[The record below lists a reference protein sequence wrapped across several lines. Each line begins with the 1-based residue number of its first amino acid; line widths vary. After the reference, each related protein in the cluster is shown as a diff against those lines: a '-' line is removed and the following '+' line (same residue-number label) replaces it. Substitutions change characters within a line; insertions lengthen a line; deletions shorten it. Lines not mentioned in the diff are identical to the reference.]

1 MIAAMRNALGLLR
14 IRNFGLLFGARCVSF
29 LGNAMAPVALAFAML
44 ELTGSASALGV
55 VLAARTVPQLVF
67 LLVGGV
73 VADRLPR
80 NVVLVGSNVVAGVSQ
95 LLVAVLLISGTAE
108 LWQVVILEAING
120 AAAALFYPADSSVV
134 PSTVPA
140 GRLQD
145 ANAVLRLGSN
155 VALIGGA
162 GLAAVLVAAFNPGW
176 AIAVDAATFLVG
188 ASLNAGMHG
197 IEAAATA
204 AQSVFA
210 DLKEGWQEF
219 RAHRW
224 LWTIVVQ
231 FSVVLAAYLG
241 GYSVLG
247 PVVAERD
254 MGGAAA
260 WAVIVGATSV
270 GAFLGGFLAIR
281 WRPERPIFVATITVF
296 GMALPLAGLAVSA
309 PVAVVAAAAVV
320 QGVGMELFMVYW
332 YTALQEHVAP
342 ESLARV
348 NSYDALGSMALAPLG
363 MAVAGPISDWVGVS
377 TALWLDVA
385 VIVAAT
391 AAVLLVPEVRG
402 LRSKAPTHVRELSPV
417 LADGA

>member
-1 MIAAMRNALGLLR
+1 MKDALALLR

-29 LGNAMAPVALAFAML
+29 LGNAMAPVALAFAIL
-44 ELTGSASALGV
+44 ELTGSASALGI
-55 VLAARTVPQLVF
+55 VLAARTVPQLIF

-73 VADRLPR
+73 IADRLPR
-80 NVVLVGSNVVAGVSQ
+80 HLVLVGSNVVAGASQ
-95 LLVAVLLISGTAE
+95 MLVAVLLISGAAE
-108 LWQVVILEAING
+108 LWQVIILEAING

-134 PSTVPA
+134 PSTVPE
-140 GRLQD
+140 GRLQH

-155 VALIGGA
+155 IALIAGA
-162 GLAAVLVAAFNPGW
+162 GLAAILVAAFNPGW
-176 AIAVDAATFLVG
+176 AIAVDAMTFLIG
-188 ASLNAGMHG
+188 ASLNLGMRG

-204 AQSVFA
+204 AQSMFA
-210 DLKEGWQEF
+210 DLKEGWNEF

-231 FSVVLAAYLG
+231 FSVVLAAFLG
-241 GYSVLG
+241 GYNVLG
-247 PVVAERD
+247 PVVAERH
-254 MGGAAA
+254 MNGASS
-260 WAVIVGATSV
+260 WAIIVGAESV

-281 WRPERPIFVATITVF
+281 WRPARPILVATITVF
-296 GMALPLAGLAVSA
+296 GMALPLVFLAIA
-309 PVAVVAAAAVV
+309 AHVAVVAIASVV

-332 YTALQEHVAP
+332 YTALQEQVAP

-363 MAVAGPISDWVGVS
+363 MAVAGPVADWLGVA
-377 TALWLDVA
+377 TALWIDVA

-402 LRSKAPTHVRELSPV
+402 LRSKAPAPARELSPL